1 MSNSQNDNPNQTSE
15 TDARLETLEL
25 KVMELE
31 NTISELNEV
40 VLSQYRDHQTLT
52 ALVEQL
58 TARLSGMSDNG
69 VGDDKQ
75 PSLADEVPPHY

>member
-1 MSNSQNDNPNQTSE
+1 MSNSQNDNPNQTIE

-58 TARLSGMSDNG
+58 TARLSGMSDNS